1 VCSTNQYVNQSHCLK
16 KKTNGMTF
24 NFMIRFL
31 LAAVFGILPSS
42 FNNSIRPPPFIAE
55 AFTFPGQVVTPSSRS
70 SKSNF
75 SAAKSQNLLRLT
87 CRTCRNG
94 GGSCGTS
101 SLSLSLLDTYCLCLQ
116 DYPLPTQAITAS
128 FMAGA
133 GDILAQISS
142 SFTSSSTAI
151 GFNASSRQK
160 VQPLLFSVLFSS
172 STTLPTLPTLP
183 SISTA
188 PLDFTRLQRFMLKGL
203 GGGLLWSFWFST
215 SDRLVAGILEQL
227 QWLPTSSSAT
237 LVVVDVVRTAA
248 FILLEQFLWCPIVF
262 SLWEIPVPYL
272 LASSEEKQRLGP
284 MSEQIQTK
292 LPRLLVDNA
301 KVSRIMI

>member
-1 VCSTNQYVNQSHCLK
+1 
-16 KKTNGMTF
+16 
-24 NFMIRFL
+24 
-31 LAAVFGILPSS
+31 
-42 FNNSIRPPPFIAE
+42 
-55 AFTFPGQVVTPSSRS
+55 
-70 SKSNF
+70 
-75 SAAKSQNLLRLT
+75 
-87 CRTCRNG
+87 
-94 GGSCGTS
+94 
-101 SLSLSLLDTYCLCLQ
+101 
-116 DYPLPTQAITAS
+116 
-128 FMAGA
+128 
-133 GDILAQISS
+133 
-142 SFTSSSTAI
+142 
-151 GFNASSRQK
+151 
-160 VQPLLFSVLFSS
+160 
-172 STTLPTLPTLP
+172 
-183 SISTA
+183 
-188 PLDFTRLQRFMLKGL
+188 MLKGL

-301 KVSRIMI
+301 KLWTIVNMFVYNIPVQYRVLLSSTADIVWMMIVSQTVMGNDRSVTEEEVEQFSLEEGQLLEDLLSSGDVESSSEDSITEEDTAELSTSPELLHY

>member
-1 VCSTNQYVNQSHCLK
+1 MSFIANLSSLMFSEK
-16 KKTNGMTF
+16 L
-24 NFMIRFL
+24 ISIDFL
-31 LAAVFGILPSS
+31 LIL
-42 FNNSIRPPPFIAE
+42 NCLHLLNS
-55 AFTFPGQVVTPSSRS
+55 
-70 SKSNF
+70 
-75 SAAKSQNLLRLT
+75 LRLMFL
-87 CRTCRNG
+87 N
-94 GGSCGTS
+94 
-101 SLSLSLLDTYCLCLQ
+101 
-116 DYPLPTQAITAS
+116 
-128 FMAGA
+128 
-133 GDILAQISS
+133 
-142 SFTSSSTAI
+142 
-151 GFNASSRQK
+151 
-160 VQPLLFSVLFSS
+160 
-172 STTLPTLPTLP
+172 
-183 SISTA
+183 
-188 PLDFTRLQRFMLKGL
+188 MLKGL